1 MNWILVPKRD
11 RKHYDGFIRWLNENA
26 GHYEFD
32 EKDGYQYIKISD
44 PKLETLAVLRWQ
56 LY

>member
-11 RKHYDGFIRWLNENA
+11 RRHYDGFIRWLNENA